1 MNTQFLP
8 VNRQDMQERGWDC
21 VDFLFVTGDAYVDH
35 PSFAAAVLSRVLE
48 AEGFKV
54 AVAAQPQGPDDLLA
68 FGAPR
73 LGVLISA
80 GNVDSMVAHYTAAK
94 KKRRDDAYSPG
105 GKAGYRPDRAT
116 ISYCQY
122 TRQAFGKLPIMIG
135 GIEASLRRFAHYD
148 YWDNRVRRSLLL
160 DSGADL
166 LLYGMGERII
176 TEVAHALN
184 AGLDVRQ
191 LTYLDG
197 VCYTTKDVSY
207 IMDAVFCPSF
217 QQVRDNKRAY
227 AESVSLQYQHH
238 DYIKGKTLIQEHQG
252 IYLVQN
258 KPAAPLS
265 RQELDHVY
273 SLPYTRNYHPMYEKL
288 DGVPAIAEVKFSIV
302 SSRGC
307 FGGCNFCALAF
318 HQGRTV
324 QSRSHESI
332 LHEAELIT
340 TMPDFKGYIHDVG
353 GPTANFRAPSCQKQL
368 TQGICVNRQC
378 LFPTVCKNCEVSHSD
393 YVSLL
398 RKLRSIPGV
407 KKVFIRSG
415 IRYDYLMADPDE
427 TFFYELCQYHIS
439 GQLKV
444 APEHISDQVL
454 HYMGKPSATVYQQFV
469 QKYRSINRKIGK
481 EQYLVPY
488 LMSSHPGSTLQSA
501 IELALFLKKEHLHP
515 QQVQDFYPTPGT
527 VSTCMYH
534 TGLDPRTMQPVY
546 VAKSRQEKAMQRALL
561 QFHNP
566 KNYLLV
572 RQALLQAGRQDL
584 IGPGKHALIG
594 PYPPSHAAQTFHKNQ
609 NTRRNPYHGSTNYR
623 RKTSSGSHQSGAQK
637 RSRTAKNRKKY

>member
-1 MNTQFLP
+1 MAIQFLP
-8 VNRQDMQERGWDC
+8 VNRQDMLSRDWDSI
-21 VDFLFVTGDAYVDH
+21 DFLFVTGDAYVDH

-48 AEGFKV
+48 NEGFKV
-54 AVAAQPQGPDDLLA
+54 GISAQPQSAEDLKQ
-68 FGAPR
+68 FGSPR

-94 KKRRDDAYSPG
+94 KKRSDDAYSPG

-116 ISYCQY
+116 LHYCNY
-122 TRQAFGKLPIMIG
+122 ARQAFGSLPVIIG

-148 YWDNRVRRSLLL
+148 YWDGRVRRSILL

-184 AGLDVRQ
+184 DGLDIRQ

-197 VCYTTKDVSY
+197 TCFVTKDISY
-207 IMDAVFCPSF
+207 LNDIVYCPSF
-217 QQVRDNKRAY
+217 QEVRDHKKAY
-227 AESVSLQYQHH
+227 AESVAIQYRHH
-238 DYIKGKTLIQEHQG
+238 DYINGKTLVQEHQG
-252 IYLVQN
+252 KYLVQN

-273 SLPYTRNYHPMYEKL
+273 SLPYVRDYHPMYEKQ
-288 DGVPAIAEVKFSIV
+288 GGIPAISEVKFSIV

-332 LHEAELIT
+332 LQEARHIT
-340 TMPDFKGYIHDVG
+340 EMPDFKGYIHDVG
-353 GPTANFRAPSCQKQL
+353 GPTANFRTPSCKKQL
-368 TQGICVNRQC
+368 THGICTNRQC
-378 LFPTVCKNCEVSHSD
+378 LFPTPCKNMEVSHSD
-393 YVSLL
+393 YVELL
-398 RKLRSIPGV
+398 RKLRNIPGV

-415 IRYDYLMADPDE
+415 IRYDYLMADTDD
-427 TFFYELCQYHIS
+427 TFFYELCEHHIS

-454 HYMGKPSATVYQQFV
+454 KYMGKPSADVYQQFV
-469 QKYRSINRKIGK
+469 KKYKFINQKLGK

-488 LMSSHPGSTLQSA
+488 LMSSHPGSTLQAA
-501 IELALFLKKEHLHP
+501 IDLALFLKKEHLHP
-515 QQVQDFYPTPGT
+515 RQVQDFYPTPGT
-527 VSTCMYH
+527 ISTCMYH
-534 TGLDPRTMQPVY
+534 TGIDLRTMQPVY

-561 QFHNP
+561 QYRAP
-566 KNYLLV
+566 KNYSLV
-572 RQALLQAGRQDL
+572 KQALLQANRQDL
-584 IGPGKHALIG
+584 IGTGRNALIG
-594 PYPPSHAAQTFHKNQ
+594 SLPPNQTARASHRNQ
-609 NTRRNPYHGSTNYR
+609 NNRRNQENGSTNHR
-623 RKTSSGSHQSGAQK
+623 RKSSRSPHQSGTQRNRNQIEK
-637 RSRTAKNRKKY
+637 RKKH